1 MIMKRMFV
9 GIAVMVA
16 LGFVRPAFAEM
27 VVIVNKDNP
36 LATISRGEVE
46 MIYLGKKKQFPDGSP
61 AVPVDLPADSPL
73 RREFFTTVLGKAE
86 ESYRLYWVRMIF
98 SGKGQPPLTL
108 GDEDEAVK
116 FVSRNKG
123 GIAFVESGGMAP
135 GVKTVTISG
144 MK

>member
-1 MIMKRMFV
+1 MNRMLLWVVIIM
-9 GIAVMVA
+9 AVMGCA
-16 LGFVRPAFAEM
+16 RPAFAEM

-36 LATISRGEVE
+36 LFAISRAEVE
-46 MIYLGKKKQFPDGSP
+46 MIYLGKKKQFQNGLP
-61 AVPVDLPADSPL
+61 AVPVDLPADFPL
-73 RREFFTTVLGKAE
+73 RREFFANVLGKGE

-108 GDEDEAVK
+108 AAEDEAVR

-123 GIAFVESGGMAP
+123 GIAFVDSGAIVP
-135 GVKTVTISG
+135 GVKVISISE